1 MPLVKAINSIG
12 CFYENMGERGT
23 RYSEEAAEIILD
35 QYRSDE
41 IVYLDP
47 ISIVSTYKE
56 YDSLY
61 ELCDYLLPGDADQ
74 LIMQGLESTGMWS
87 QPNDAGDEKL
97 DMDNMV
103 LLLLANPPVDLEARH
118 PGACAKWLDLVNSSA
133 VGDCYIGDVAM
144 DFVLLDWEGYDLESI
159 MDDPKYGV
167 DSKAM
172 AVFRSSFLNRYNYD
186 IDQLMEEYIAELP
199 SWQHDYSQ
207 YRILKNGHILC
218 W

>member
-35 QYRSDE
+35 QYRGEE

-74 LIMQGLESTGMWS
+74 LILQGLESTGMWS
-87 QPNDAGDEKL
+87 QPNDEGDGKL

-118 PGACAKWLDLVNSSA
+118 PGACAKWNDLVYASA
-133 VGDCYIGDVAM
+133 VGDCYIGDVAV
-144 DFVLLDWEGYDLESI
+144 DFLMLDWEGYDLESI
-159 MDDPKYGV
+159 MNDPKYGV
-167 DSKAM
+167 ESKAM
-172 AVFRSSFLNRYNYD
+172 QTFRSSFLNRYNYD
-186 IDQLMEEYIAELP
+186 IRQLMGDYIAKLP